1 MKLFI
6 DTANIEE
13 IREAHSWGILAGVT
27 TNPSLAARE
36 GRNFREMIKEISDLV
51 DGPISAEAVSL
62 TPEEMIVEAREL
74 AAINDNVIVKFPITA
89 AGLTATRA
97 VSAEGIRVN
106 MTLIFSVNQALLAA
120 AAGAAFASPFLGRMD
135 DIGED
140 GLVLLTD
147 LVDAYANYN
156 ITTEIIAASIR
167 GPQHVTQAAL
177 IGADIATIPFTVL
190 KQMMNHPLTEKG
202 IAQFLSDWE
211 KLQEK
216 AAQTA
221 AFGNR

>member
-1 MKLFI
+1 
-6 DTANIEE
+6 
-13 IREAHSWGILAGVT
+13 
-27 TNPSLAARE
+27 
-36 GRNFREMIKEISDLV
+36 
-51 DGPISAEAVSL
+51 
-62 TPEEMIVEAREL
+62 MIVEAREL

-89 AGLTATRA
+89 AGLTATKA

-120 AAGAAFASPFLGRMD
+120 AAGAAFASPFLGRLD

-147 LVDAYANYN
+147 LVDAYTNYN

-167 GPQHVTQAAL
+167 SPQHVTQAAL

-202 IAQFLSDWE
+202 IAQFLNDWE